1 MKMSDVIE
9 QFLLEM
15 LQDDADIVLKRNELA
30 SRFSCAPSQINY
42 VIGTRFTG
50 QRGYEVESQ
59 RGGGG
64 YIRIRRVA
72 PGGSNYIMHV
82 VNAVGDAISYA
93 SVQAMVVNMMQSGLL
108 NEREGK
114 LICAAVSDRSLPV
127 SQPVRDQL
135 RATVFKNML
144 IGLA

>member
-9 QFLLEM
+9 RFLLEM
-15 LQDDADIVLKRNELA
+15 LADETDIVLKRNELA

-72 PGGSNYIMHV
+72 PSGANYMMHV
-82 VNAVGDAISYA
+82 VNAVGESISSA
-93 SVQAMVVNMMQSGLL
+93 SVQAMVVNMMQSGILT
-108 NEREGK
+108 EREGK
-114 LICAAVSDRSLPV
+114 LIVSAVSDRSLPV
-127 SQPVRDQL
+127 QQPERDRL
-135 RATVFKNML
+135 RAKVFKNML
-144 IGLA
+144 IGII

>member
-15 LQDDADIVLKRNELA
+15 LQDEADIVLKRNELA
-30 SRFSCAPSQINY
+30 NRFSCAPSQINY

-72 PGGSNYIMHV
+72 PGDGGYVMHV
-82 VNAVGDAISYA
+82 VNAIGDAISYA
-93 SVQAMVVNMMQSGLL
+93 SVQAMVVNMMQSGILS
-108 NEREGK
+108 EREGK
-114 LICAAVSDRSLPV
+114 LICSAVSDRSLPIQ
-127 SQPVRDQL
+127 QPQRDQL
-135 RATVFKNML
+135 RAVVFKNML
-144 IGLA
+144 ISIL